1 MLHIDKDIKIN
12 ILARKLN
19 DAEQRAT
26 DLEALFLTVQDENK
40 MLHEKIKSLKGGEDV
55 NEVTTAE

>member
-40 MLHEKIKSLKGGEDV
+40 MLHEKIKSLKGGENV